1 MTTLVAVPIPGSSS
15 SSLWLPQRVPRS
27 PSDTL
32 LAHREALPFAK
43 LTAIKNMTASRS
55 SLRVARVARESRLSR
70 FVYVA
75 KKLS

>member
-15 SSLWLPQRVPRS
+15 SSLWLPQRVPRN

-55 SLRVARVARESRLSR
+55 SLRVAVSRERAAFLASSMLRRS
-70 FVYVA
+70 
-75 KKLS
+75 

>member
-55 SLRVARVARESRLSR
+55 SLRVAVSRERAAFLASSMFRRS
-70 FVYVA
+70 
-75 KKLS
+75 